1 MTLSRGVTNLAAGL
15 NMTAFLVLANNLPA
29 IKIDTEDVDNAK
41 LSTLSDITT

>member
-1 MTLSRGVTNLAAGL
+1 MTLSRGVTNLAGL